1 MSVNDII
8 TKLTKNI
15 ILSNSH
21 WLRVTNISSFPKHIK
36 YQLGKLPIIRNCKS
50 NKNNNNKMKILM
62 QNMNT
67 KKSCMYIL
75 IEKGN
80 NLDNL
85 DSDTMI
91 NDLKSVL
98 SLHKLLNNENE
109 ENKKKVL
116 EFEESFQADDEVV
129 I

>member
-1 MSVNDII
+1 
-8 TKLTKNI
+8 
-15 ILSNSH
+15 
-21 WLRVTNISSFPKHIK
+21 
-36 YQLGKLPIIRNCKS
+36 
-50 NKNNNNKMKILM
+50 M

-67 KKSCMYIL
+67 KKICMYIL